1 MPLNYYNELIGIVVD
16 TTIIK
21 LLIKKLIP
29 DLSDIIED
37 KNDFIG
43 DFIGNNFINRGL
55 TNLFSNGM
63 IDKEVSLLIW
73 DYLFIDGN
81 KVLLKSFLAIY
92 YYLSDIIINGEQSI
106 EFYNEVINKE
116 VKKLKIDNEDFIY
129 NLFFKNDDAISAMKL
144 NEKRFYLSLQVADS
158 LEEQNLEHVKSK
170 VKLSY
175 DTKLY
180 NNQINKALTCNK
192 KWPYCISDTYFENV
206 TRTVFY
212 SVFHEINNNY
222 IDNYFFSDKIN
233 EEKKE
238 KHKSKIVKNNIFE
251 IRVERRPHYCSQIQN
266 EINEIKSIEENNKEK
281 ENQKEIKDN
290 KNNKINNDINKE
302 LKESGPIN
310 KLIHRAISR
319 KDFSDVTKAIENEID
334 LQINNLENK

>member
-1 MPLNYYNELIGIVVD
+1 MIGIVVD

-21 LLIKKLIP
+21 LLIRKLIP

-73 DYLFIDGN
+73 DYLFIEGN
-81 KVLLKSFLAIY
+81 IVLLKSFLAIY

-116 VKKLKIDNEDFIY
+116 VKKLKIDNEDFLY
-129 NLFFKNDDAISAMKL
+129 NLFFKNDNTISAIQL
-144 NEKRFYLSLQVADS
+144 NEKRFNLSLQVADS

-175 DTKLY
+175 DSKLY
-180 NNQINKALTCNK
+180 NKQINKTLTCNK

-212 SVFHEINNNY
+212 SVFHEINNKY
-222 IDNYFFSDKIN
+222 IDNYFFSDKKN
-233 EEKKE
+233 DEKTETHKKE
-238 KHKSKIVKNNIFE
+238 IIKRNIYE
-251 IRVERRPHYCSQIQN
+251 IRLERRPHYCSQIQN
-266 EINEIKSIEENNKEK
+266 EIKSIEEINKEK
-281 ENQKEIKDN
+281 EKLEQKNENEKIKLN
-290 KNNKINNDINKE
+290 KDINKE
-302 LKESGPIN
+302 SKESGKIN

-319 KDFSDVTKAIENEID
+319 KDFVITTKAIEKEID
-334 LQINNLENK
+334 LQINNIENKD

>member
-180 NNQINKALTCNK
+180 NKQINKALTCNK

-238 KHKSKIVKNNIFE
+238 KHKNKIVKNNIYE
-251 IRVERRPHYCSQIQN
+251 IRVERRPHYCSQIQ
-266 EINEIKSIEENNKEK
+266 NEIKSIEENNKEK